1 MGRWVAEGLGGERS
15 SIPQRPALPASPPS
29 WKSRRVWHCDLAVQ
43 EPERHPPPPHPSMAS
58 YVVHLQVTWGRCILK
73 GSEPSSSDVKN
84 APENEWLGAPCP
96 LLQPKSHG
104 AREGC
109 PGMGCRYQL
118 GAAGPQTGAPAG
130 GQQQQRNRGTPRPC
144 PALKFREQSKARVR
158 FTSCSRSL
166 PSSFPSK
173 SCSSA
178 SAAGP
183 RARPGAIAAQ
193 QARSRGAASEASAEF
208 LGA

>member
-1 MGRWVAEGLGGERS
+1 MERWVAEGLGGERS
-15 SIPQRPALPASPPS
+15 SIPRQPALPASPPG

-43 EPERHPPPPHPSMAS
+43 EAKRHLPPPHPPMAS
-58 YVVHLQVTWGRCILK
+58 YVVHLQVTWGRRILK

-84 APENEWLGAPCP
+84 APENERLGAPRP
-96 LLQPKSHG
+96 LLQPKSRG
-104 AREGC
+104 ARAGC

-130 GQQQQRNRGTPRPC
+130 GGQQQRNRGTPRPC

-166 PSSFPSK
+166 PPSFPSK
-173 SCSSA
+173 SSA

-193 QARSRGAASEASAEF
+193 QAPSRGAASEASAEF